1 MKKKNKLI
9 ESFVLFPLKLP
20 KQDSSQ
26 TGGQPQHPSGKMK
39 GPLRKGNAANVDKQ
53 GKAQES
59 QYSGFMTKSE
69 VEHVEL
75 KDGKKRQKVLHMP
88 SHRGPKIR
96 YNLLHM

>member
-1 MKKKNKLI
+1 
-9 ESFVLFPLKLP
+9 LKIP
-20 KQDSSQ
+20 KQDRSQ
-26 TGGQPQHPSGKMK
+26 TKGQPQHPSEKMK

-59 QYSGFMTKSE
+59 QYSGFMTKPE
-69 VEHVEL
+69 VEHVQT

-96 YNLLHM
+96 YNSLQM